1 MTHFSNSLKTLLIFI
16 LFSINLLF
24 NVEAQQ
30 KSDPTLITISTDEL
44 SMIFGIN
51 SAGTL
56 MFHHFGNK
64 INDPSAFLIKKSYRR
79 SDYGTDPEGFS
90 TNGGRNFREPA
101 LRITHSDGDLN
112 TELIYQSHTQ
122 RFLEDSNVQETVIS
136 LKDRKLPLLVNI
148 TVNAFQKENVFTQSV
163 RIENQEQS
171 DVVLHNYYSMYLPVK
186 AERYFLNSFAGD
198 WAKEMGLEENQ
209 LTHGIKS
216 IESKKGMRTTRTENP
231 SFLLSLNAPMDE
243 NYGEVIGG
251 ALAWSGNYKLNF
263 ELDEFGVLNISAG
276 INPFASEYHLKN
288 GETFVTPKAIFTYST
303 VGAGGVSRRL
313 HDWAR
318 NYGVYDPLT
327 IRPTLLNS
335 WEGAYFDFDEKTI
348 TDMVDDASDMGLELF
363 VLDDG
368 WFGNNYPRNGSGAG
382 LGDWQ
387 VNIKKLPR
395 GIDYIASYTS
405 GKGLKFGIWIEPEMV
420 NPKSDL
426 AIAHP
431 DWIVKSNGRD
441 MPTIRNQW
449 LLDLSNPEVQDF
461 VFSVFDNVM
470 QQSSH
475 ISYVKW
481 DANRHAESVGS
492 AYLNDNRQSHF
503 WIDYTKGF
511 YKVLERIRVKYPQ
524 TIIQTCASGGGRVD
538 YGALKYTQEVWT
550 SDNTD
555 ALSRIFIQYGTNF
568 IYPAIVTGSNVS
580 AVPNHQTNNVT
591 PLKFRFDVAMSG
603 RLGMELQ
610 PKDMNEEDR
619 GFAKQAIA
627 DYKSIRDLVMF
638 GDLYRIASPYDN
650 QGYYSLSYVG
660 KDKKRAVVYGY
671 CISYRGRGL
680 TPKFKLRGLDPNKR
694 YLLKEI
700 NKLTDKS
707 NFWGDGQIFSGQYLI
722 EEGINPHLQK
732 MYDSAVFSLVEV
744 E

>member
-1 MTHFSNSLKTLLIFI
+1 MSNSSISLKALFIFLLICGS
-16 LFSINLLF
+16 LSAK
-24 NVEAQQ
+24 EQSQQ
-30 KSDPTLITISTDEL
+30 KNERNLIEISTNEL
-44 SMIFGIN
+44 SMIFGVN
-51 SAGTL
+51 SEGTL
-56 MFHHFGNK
+56 MFHHFGNR
-64 INDPSAFLIKKSYRR
+64 INDPSPFLVKESYRR
-79 SDYGTDPEGFS
+79 SDYGTDPEGYS
-90 TNGGRNFREPA
+90 TTGGRNFREPA
-101 LRITHSDGDLN
+101 LRVTHSDGDLN
-112 TELIYQSHTQ
+112 TELVYVSHTQ
-122 RFLEDSNVQETVIS
+122 RFSEDSNVEETVIK
-136 LKDRKLPLLVNI
+136 LKDRKLPLLVELTINS
-148 TVNAFQKENVFTQSV
+148 FQKENVFSQSV
-163 RIENQEQS
+163 LIENQEES

-186 AERYFLNSFAGD
+186 AEKYFLNSFAGD
-198 WAKEMGLEENQ
+198 WAKEMGLEENE

-231 SFLLSLNAPMDE
+231 SFLLSLNAPLDE

-276 INPFASEYHLKN
+276 INPFASEYYLKK
-288 GETFVTPKAIFTYST
+288 GDTFTTPNAVFTYST
-303 VGAGGVSRRL
+303 TGAGGISRRL

-335 WEGAYFDFDEKTI
+335 WEGAYFEFEEKTI
-348 TDMVDDASDMGLELF
+348 TDMVDDAAAMELEMF

-368 WFGNNYPRNGSGAG
+368 WFGNNYPRNSSNAG

-387 VNIKKLPR
+387 VNKKKLPR
-395 GIDYIASYTS
+395 GIDYIASYTTQ
-405 GKGLKFGIWIEPEMV
+405 KGLKFGIWIEPEMV

-426 AIAHP
+426 AKAHP
-431 DWIVKSNGRD
+431 DWIVKSKSRN
-441 MPTIRNQW
+441 MPTIRGQW
-449 LLDLSNPEVQDF
+449 LLDLTNPEVQDYIY
-461 VFSVFDNVM
+461 SIFDNVM

-475 ISYVKW
+475 ISYIKW

-492 AYLNDNRQSHF
+492 SFLDDKKQSHF
-503 WIDYTKGF
+503 FVDYTKGL
-511 YKVLERIRVKYPQ
+511 YSVLERIRAKYPE

-555 ALSRIFIQYGTNF
+555 ALSRIFIQYGTNH
-568 IYPAIVTGSNVS
+568 IYPALVTGSHVS

-619 GFAKQAIA
+619 AFAKKAIA

-638 GDLYRIASPYDN
+638 GDLYRIASPYDK
-650 QGYYSLSYVG
+650 QGYYSLLYVA

-680 TPKFKLRGLDPNKR
+680 TPKFKLRGLDPNKN
-694 YLLKEI
+694 YIVKEL
-700 NKLTDKS
+700 NNDKKKS
-707 NFWGDGQIFSGQYLI
+707 SFWGNGQVFSGEYLI
-722 EEGINPHLQK
+722 SEGINPNLK
-732 MYDSAVFSLVEV
+732 KIYDSAVFSLE
-744 E
+744 EMN